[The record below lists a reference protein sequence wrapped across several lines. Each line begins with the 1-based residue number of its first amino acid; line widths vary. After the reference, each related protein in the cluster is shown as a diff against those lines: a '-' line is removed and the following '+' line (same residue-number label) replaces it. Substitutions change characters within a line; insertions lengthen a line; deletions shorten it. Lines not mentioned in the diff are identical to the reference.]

1 MEPSTSVKEHP
12 TLKDPAS
19 LWTMITKIMLQVRP
33 DVQRYLGEWRR
44 RAESIPDPELRRQAL
59 MSIDT
64 KSFHC
69 EGGAIYALLAGPY
82 YHEAIRFIIA
92 YQTISDYLDN
102 LCDRSTSLDPDD
114 FRALHESMPH
124 ALTPG
129 VSPAFYY
136 RLRKEQNDGGYL
148 SALVETCQEVLEKLP
163 TYNNIAIAL
172 NELAGY
178 YCDLQIHKHVRADER
193 VPRLKAWFESH
204 RDHLPEM
211 RWYEFAACAGSTLGI
226 FCLVAHSFQKNHSDD
241 LVRKIKDAYF
251 PWVQGLHILLDY
263 LVDQEE
269 DRTGGDLNFCS
280 YYPNHDE
287 MTERLIHF
295 YKQANLSI
303 SRLPNA
309 KFHHMI
315 NRGLLGMYLADRKVD
330 RQKDVREVAKK
341 MIRLGGG
348 VTLFFFIHC
357 WVLRRIKA

>member
-1 MEPSTSVKEHP
+1 
-12 TLKDPAS
+12 
-19 LWTMITKIMLQVRP
+19 
-33 DVQRYLGEWRR
+33 
-44 RAESIPDPELRRQAL
+44 
-59 MSIDT
+59 
-64 KSFHC
+64 
-69 EGGAIYALLAGPY
+69 
-82 YHEAIRFIIA
+82 
-92 YQTISDYLDN
+92 
-102 LCDRSTSLDPDD
+102 
-114 FRALHESMPH
+114 MPH

-129 VSPAFYY
+129 ATPALYY

-163 TYNNIAIAL
+163 TYNHIAAAL

-193 VPRLKAWFESH
+193 VPRLKAWFDSH

-241 LVRKIKDAYF
+241 LVRQIKDAYF

-280 YYPNHDE
+280 YYPNYEE

-309 KFHHMI
+309 KFHHMM

-357 WVLRRIKA
+357 WVLRRLKA